1 MSITEIS
8 DLPMRE
14 KFQIME
20 FLWDD
25 MRLSLESAETPRDH
39 QDLLDSRRVRVDN
52 GDALLLDWDRVKNT
66 VGRS

>member
-20 FLWDD
+20 FLWGD

-39 QDLLDSRRVRVDN
+39 QDLLDSRRARVDN
-52 GDALLLDWDRVKNT
+52 GEASLLDWDRVKNT
-66 VGRS
+66 VGRA